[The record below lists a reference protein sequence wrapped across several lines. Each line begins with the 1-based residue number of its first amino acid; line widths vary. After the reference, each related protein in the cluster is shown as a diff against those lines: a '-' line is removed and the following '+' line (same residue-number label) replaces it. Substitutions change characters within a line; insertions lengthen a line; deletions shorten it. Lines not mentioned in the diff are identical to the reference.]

1 MKKYS
6 VSCFYD
12 EFKRDHREDLIGN
25 SGTSALRIATE
36 QGHMD
41 IARLL
46 LAPIGAGEVK
56 LDNLHPKP

>member
-1 MKKYS
+1 MKNYS

-12 EFKRDHREDLIGN
+12 DFKSDHREDLIGK

-46 LAPIGAGEVK
+46 LEPIGPGEVK
-56 LDNLHPKP
+56 LDNLNPKP